1 MSNKSFALGC
11 TAGCTAAISSLLAAG
26 CGETG
31 MIVDARPDAVVF
43 AAADAPVATAAL
55 WEPQIVD
62 DFATVQYVGD
72 RAVVLLGTLADAAQH
87 THGRVRAIEQRD
99 SLVVTQREVDAAA
112 IDEDARA
119 WMQAGADLYAA
130 DGTACHVAVTKVSA
144 MGLLNIGDD
153 DMSGLRNTTLRW
165 QRAVSRDAVYLVA
178 ELAPN
183 GCPTGAVWA
192 RQGATVPTVAWRSE
206 PASPAL
212 TALALAAVPALPLAQ
227 QAIKDY
233 QEYEPHEG
241 KTWDSDA
248 STDIALFTVG
258 AHRYLRLTLIV
269 DGGCGSWGTNVE
281 AVWEVVSRNGLDVLE
296 LREQSSDTTD
306 AVFATDAN
314 HDGIPEFIAP
324 DSFDAPWSSDD
335 YYGCGC

>member
-119 WMQAGADLYAA
+119 WMQAGLTCMLL
-130 DGTACHVAVTKVSA
+130 TARRVTLPLPRS
-144 MGLLNIGDD
+144 
-153 DMSGLRNTTLRW
+153 LRW
-165 QRAVSRDAVYLVA
+165 GY
-178 ELAPN
+178 
-183 GCPTGAVWA
+183 
-192 RQGATVPTVAWRSE
+192 
-206 PASPAL
+206 
-212 TALALAAVPALPLAQ
+212 
-227 QAIKDY
+227 
-233 QEYEPHEG
+233 
-241 KTWDSDA
+241 
-248 STDIALFTVG
+248 
-258 AHRYLRLTLIV
+258 
-269 DGGCGSWGTNVE
+269 
-281 AVWEVVSRNGLDVLE
+281 
-296 LREQSSDTTD
+296 
-306 AVFATDAN
+306 
-314 HDGIPEFIAP
+314 
-324 DSFDAPWSSDD
+324 
-335 YYGCGC
+335 